1 MGHSTHVGTWNI
13 QTLDS
18 AGGTQKQMYIKEGRG
33 AAKDGDQAFNYFE
46 EEDFIL
52 DIRRNRKSQT
62 SVHGGG
68 GLSGHWH
75 KL

>member
-1 MGHSTHVGTWNI
+1 
-13 QTLDS
+13 
-18 AGGTQKQMYIKEGRG
+18 MYIKEGRG

-52 DIRRNRKSQT
+52 DIRRNRKSQA